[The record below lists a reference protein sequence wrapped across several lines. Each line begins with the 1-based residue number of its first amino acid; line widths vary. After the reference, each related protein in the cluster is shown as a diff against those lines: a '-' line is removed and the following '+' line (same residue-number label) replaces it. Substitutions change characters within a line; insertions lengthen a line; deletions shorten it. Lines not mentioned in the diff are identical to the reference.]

1 MVDSLTESKELI
13 AFIDGASK
21 GNPGESSYAFILGNE
36 EGTIIMETAAR
47 IGIATNN
54 EAEYRAL
61 LAVLD
66 QVLERGGKKLRVF
79 SDSQLLVKQINH
91 LYQVKSSRLLPLYQE
106 AQRKIHKL
114 GHFEIFHIPREE
126 NQKADR
132 LASEILTQ
140 KLSFKIGRK

>member
-1 MVDSLTESKELI
+1 VVDSFVENKELI

-21 GNPGESSYAFILGNE
+21 GNPGESSYAFVLGDE
-36 EGTIIMETAAR
+36 EGTIIMEAAVR

-66 QVLERGGKKLRVF
+66 QVLTWKEKKLRVF

-91 LYQVKSSRLLPLYQE
+91 LYQVKSSNLIPLYQE
-106 AQRKIHKL
+106 VQRKIQKL
-114 GHFEIFHIPREE
+114 SHFEIFHIPREE
-126 NQKADR
+126 NQKADH

-140 KLSFKIGRK
+140 KLSSKIWRK

>member
-1 MVDSLTESKELI
+1 VVDSFVENKELI

-21 GNPGESSYAFILGNE
+21 GNPGESSYAFVLGDE
-36 EGTIIMETAAR
+36 EGTIIMEAAVR

-66 QVLERGGKKLRVF
+66 QVLTWKEKKLRVF

-91 LYQVKSSRLLPLYQE
+91 LYQVKSSNLIPLYQE
-106 AQRKIHKL
+106 VQRKIQKL
-114 GHFEIFHIPREE
+114 SHFEIFHIPREE
-126 NQKADR
+126 NQKADH
-132 LASEILTQ
+132 LTAEILTQ
-140 KLSFKIGRK
+140 KLSSKIWRK

>member
-1 MVDSLTESKELI
+1 MVDSFVENKELI

-21 GNPGESSYAFILGNE
+21 GNPGESSYAFVLGDE
-36 EGTIIMETAAR
+36 EGTIIMEAAVR

-66 QVLERGGKKLRVF
+66 QVLTWKEKKLRVF

-91 LYQVKSSRLLPLYQE
+91 LYQVKSSNLIPLYQE
-106 AQRKIHKL
+106 VQRKIQKL
-114 GHFEIFHIPREE
+114 SHFEIFHIPREE
-126 NQKADR
+126 NQKADH

-140 KLSFKIGRK
+140 KLSSKIWRK

>member
-1 MVDSLTESKELI
+1 VVDFFVENKEFI

-21 GNPGESSYAFILGNE
+21 GNPGESSYAFVLGDG
-36 EGTIIMETAAR
+36 EGNIIMEAAVR

-66 QVLERGGKKLRVF
+66 QVLEEGGEALRVF
-79 SDSQLLVKQINH
+79 SDSQLLVKQINR
-91 LYQVKSSRLLPLYQE
+91 LYRVKSPNLIPLYQE
-106 AQRKIHKL
+106 AQSKIQKL
-114 GHFEIFHIPREE
+114 GYFEIFHIPREE
-126 NQKADR
+126 NQKADH

-140 KLSFKIGRK
+140 KLSFKVWRK

>member
-66 QVLERGGKKLRVF
+66 QVLERGGKNFEF
-79 SDSQLLVKQINH
+79 SPIA
-91 LYQVKSSRLLPLYQE
+91 SSL
-106 AQRKIHKL
+106 
-114 GHFEIFHIPREE
+114 
-126 NQKADR
+126 
-132 LASEILTQ
+132 
-140 KLSFKIGRK
+140 